1 MCIAGSVYLYYRSV
15 SGVWSFEAKLHAFD
29 AQTSSAFGSAVSIFV
44 DRLIVG
50 CYLDTIESATYA
62 GELTLLGPCGPSLF
76 VCLCD

>member
-1 MCIAGSVYLYYRSV
+1 M
-15 SGVWSFEAKLHAFD
+15 WSFEAKLQAFD

-62 GELTLLGPCGPSLF
+62 GKLTLLGQYGLALW
-76 VCLCD
+76 V